1 MIHKFKNKLI
11 QAAALSLTV
20 VLLFDTVSVVQATS
34 IKDVE
39 DQIKDDKN
47 ALSDI
52 NGQISD
58 MEDEQDLIEE
68 EIDDL
73 DSELINTMTAIGLL
87 EDDIALKES
96 EIATAEAE
104 YEKAKKQEAE
114 QYEAMKIRIQ
124 YMYEN
129 GNESYLVM
137 LIEAGSL
144 SELVNKAEYVN
155 SIYEYDRKLLEE
167 YEASKKLVEE
177 LQAKLTT
184 EKAALATQL
193 AEMEEQSVYLDQLLE
208 QKRAASANFEA
219 QIAKARQEA
228 AVYKTK
234 IKQEEA
240 ELKKL
245 KEEERRQ
252 QAANNIDNI
261 TVTKFDTSIIDKA
274 PGTDLG
280 RKIAKYGCQF
290 IGNPYVAGGTSLTNG
305 ADCSGFTYRIYKDF
319 GYDIPRTSTQ
329 QRSAGT
335 AVASLEQA
343 QPGDLICYSGHVA
356 LYVGGG
362 YVVHASSKKTGIKVS
377 RADYKKI
384 LAIRRI
390 I

>member
-245 KEEERRQ
+245 KEEEEDSRRQ
-252 QAANNIDNI
+252 TIL
-261 TVTKFDTSIIDKA
+261 TT
-274 PGTDLG
+274 L
-280 RKIAKYGCQF
+280 RLR
-290 IGNPYVAGGTSLTNG
+290 SLT
-305 ADCSGFTYRIYKDF
+305 
-319 GYDIPRTSTQ
+319 P
-329 QRSAGT
+329 
-335 AVASLEQA
+335 VL
-343 QPGDLICYSGHVA
+343 
-356 LYVGGG
+356 
-362 YVVHASSKKTGIKVS
+362 
-377 RADYKKI
+377 
-384 LAIRRI
+384 
-390 I
+390 